1 MLPLNLVKEIL
12 RNVKKEVILT
22 VFESKEMYEF
32 ARKLSEFNEFIKCEF
47 LDYPEPKLRLPA
59 IKLDKSKIFF
69 HAVPRHSELQS
80 FLFALKVVAEKSLRC
95 ENEEDADVTIVTFVS
110 QFCPNCQATVNAI
123 NKMTQSYCIEHHVVD
138 AELFSEIAEKFGIVS
153 VPTAIIDGMKFT
165 GAMSVQE
172 VEKWIKAAINEDYY
186 EYLAEKL
193 MNGEIEEV
201 KRVAED
207 RNIGEELGK
216 LMAHREFMVRL
227 GAMAALEALH
237 EMKPEIAEEA
247 RKVITELLN
256 HDDERIREDAAMML
270 GIIGSEKDIKNLKEL
285 IEEGGRIG
293 DSAEEAIKNIRRK
306 KNG

>member
-1 MLPLNLVKEIL
+1 
-12 RNVKKEVILT
+12 
-22 VFESKEMYEF
+22 
-32 ARKLSEFNEFIKCEF
+32 
-47 LDYPEPKLRLPA
+47 
-59 IKLDKSKIFF
+59 
-69 HAVPRHSELQS
+69 
-80 FLFALKVVAEKSLRC
+80 
-95 ENEEDADVTIVTFVS
+95 
-110 QFCPNCQATVNAI
+110 
-123 NKMTQSYCIEHHVVD
+123 VVD